1 MSDTKFKKAFD
12 DVAPDMY
19 MQTRILA
26 NIKEKRKKQ
35 VPFKAVLSGA
45 LALAL
50 VVGCF
55 GGIQYKNQNTYVD
68 KPFSVMVVDASDDIP
83 ITEEIGDDT
92 LIFPSLFIKVNKDDT
107 LEEDS
112 VGLVSSYDDGGFA
125 VTGDDIDS
133 VVYKSE
139 NGSFMYFDM
148 LKMEYDIQNQNF
160 YNVIIPVADEDV
172 EQVKGYINDAR
183 MNPEETAL
191 KKYMENHDVSKFFND
206 EANIKN
212 YWVYFGKNCD
222 YLSLDNDSQDYA
234 FFLYNTISYEE
245 DYFQQ
250 TGFDD
255 SSDGIT
261 VKMYP
266 ISTERMDEDYKESLK
281 GFVSYMPD
289 NASDVLS
296 ENPDMNMRDLPED
309 EITIIV
315 TFKDGKKAKKIVN
328 VSFNDDGYAQ
338 FAFK

>member
-26 NIKEKRKKQ
+26 DIKEKRKKQ
-35 VPFKAVLSGA
+35 VSLKAVLSGA

-50 VVGCF
+50 AVGCF

-68 KPFSVMVVDASDDIP
+68 RPFSVMVVDASDDIP
-83 ITEEIGDDT
+83 ISEEISDDT
-92 LIFPSLFIKVNKDDT
+92 LLFPSICIEYIDKQT
-107 LEEDS
+107 EDGNEGT
-112 VGLVSSYDDGGFA
+112 VGTSDSGGFA
-125 VTGDDIDS
+125 VTGDDIDN
-133 VVYKSE
+133 VAYKSK
-139 NGSFMYFDM
+139 NGSFMYYDI

-172 EQVKGYINDAR
+172 ELVKGYIHSSM

-191 KKYMENHDVSKFFND
+191 KKYMENHDVSKYFND
-206 EANIKN
+206 EANIRD
-212 YWVYFGKNCD
+212 YWVYFGKSCD
-222 YLSLDNDSQDYA
+222 YLGPDNDSQDYA
-234 FFLYNTISYEE
+234 FFLYNTTNWEE

-250 TGFDD
+250 TGFED
-255 SSDGIT
+255 SADGIT

-266 ISTERMDEDYKESLK
+266 VSTDNMDEDYKASLK
-281 GFVSYMPD
+281 GFVSYMPET
-289 NASDVLS
+289 ALS
-296 ENPDMNMRDLPED
+296 AYGENPDMNMCDLPED